1 MVEGDAS
8 VLVGKA
14 TEVAMGYGRGT
25 QLSKRPGGRESL
37 RVWRM
42 SVLDGHGSTEAGR
55 IQGIPINT
63 AKVHTFRVSNHVRE
77 KMGDE
82 YREWRDG

>member
-1 MVEGDAS
+1 MVEGDA
-8 VLVGKA
+8 
-14 TEVAMGYGRGT
+14 
-25 QLSKRPGGRESL
+25 
-37 RVWRM
+37 